1 MGYTHYY
8 KNKPAFTN
16 AQWAALTADVK
27 KLLKNS
33 KVPLGNSYGDVDS
46 KPVFNKH
53 CIVFNGVGDDAHE
66 TASVTKEASE
76 FEFCKTA
83 RKPYDSV
90 VVEFYKL
97 IRKHAPSTELSS
109 DGGDEIF
116 SK

>member
-1 MGYTHYY
+1 M
-8 KNKPAFTN
+8 
-16 AQWAALTADVK
+16 TADVK
-27 KLLKNS
+27 KLIKSS
-33 KVPLGNSYGDVDS
+33 KVPLGNGYGDVDS
-46 KPVFNKH
+46 KPVFNKDY
-53 CIVFNGVGDDAHE
+53 IAFNGVGDDAHE
-66 TASVTKEASE
+66 TASVTKEASK

-97 IRKHAPSTELSS
+97 IRKHAPSTELNS